1 MGSEVVHDSTVQYIR
16 LHYSIRRCMKMG
28 QELQTVNH
36 NNRLLEWSKRVEEC
50 RNSGQTVVEWCR
62 EHGIPTSTY
71 FVWQR
76 KVFKAVASRREVC
89 FAEVPVIQ
97 PAQSSNTA
105 VAAVQCGDICVKVY
119 AGADTATLHAI
130 LQAVRLC

>member
-1 MGSEVVHDSTVQYIR
+1 
-16 LHYSIRRCMKMG
+16 MG

-36 NNRLLEWSKRVEEC
+36 NNRLLEWTKREEEC
-50 RNSGQTVVEWCR
+50 RNSGQTVVEWSR
-62 EHGIPTSTY
+62 EQWIPTSTY

-76 KVFKAVASRREVC
+76 KVFKAVASRQEVC

-97 PAQSSNTA
+97 PAQPSDTA

-119 AGADTATLHAI
+119 ACADTATLHAI
-130 LQAVRLC
+130 FQAVSLCGTILLAAVRST